1 MTQKDPSDAGR
12 PAGLL
17 MLVVSFV
24 MGMVLLTMFFDNWL
38 GQQDNP
44 NQQPITRIDA
54 DGAYELQLQRN
65 RQGHYVFNG
74 LINDTRAVFLMDTG
88 ATDVVLS
95 EQLAVRAGLVP
106 GVAMQAMTANGPVTV
121 YSTTIRE
128 LRLGDIV
135 LENVRA
141 SINPAMSGDG
151 ALFGMSALR
160 HIEFSQVGD
169 ALTLRY
175 VP

>member
-1 MTQKDPSDAGR
+1 MTRKDPSHAGR
-12 PAGLL
+12 PAGLS
-17 MLVVSFV
+17 MLVISFV
-24 MGMVLLTMFFDNWL
+24 MGMVLLTMFFDDWL
-38 GQQDNP
+38 GQRDNP

-54 DGAYELQLQRN
+54 DGVYELLLQRN

-74 LINDTRAVFLMDTG
+74 LINDTRAVFLLDTG

-95 EQLAVRAGLVP
+95 EQLAARAGLQP
-106 GVAMQAMTANGPVTV
+106 GVAMQAMTANGRVTV
-121 YSTTIRE
+121 YSTIIDE
-128 LRLGDIV
+128 LRLGDII

-141 SINPAMSGDG
+141 SINPAMSGDA

-160 HIEFSQVGD
+160 HIEFSQRGD
-169 ALTLRY
+169 ELTLRY